1 MDYFIKKNP
10 RGVFVSTGPADFIS
24 FYFILF
30 CHILFFHPLQFR
42 QYQSQ
47 HGDKAEASADYVRYR
62 LSEEDTVGSHVER
75 IRHQIGERHNNKYFA
90 EQGEKDR
97 LFLLN
102 TVWPMYCR
110 SMKINAAK
118 YCFSA
123 GTAS

>member
-1 MDYFIKKNP
+1 MDYFIKKKP

-62 LSEEDTVGSHVER
+62 LGEEDTDSNAVCYLVQLWKNKER
-75 IRHQIGERHNNKYFA
+75 
-90 EQGEKDR
+90 
-97 LFLLN
+97 
-102 TVWPMYCR
+102 
-110 SMKINAAK
+110 
-118 YCFSA
+118 
-123 GTAS
+123 ASY